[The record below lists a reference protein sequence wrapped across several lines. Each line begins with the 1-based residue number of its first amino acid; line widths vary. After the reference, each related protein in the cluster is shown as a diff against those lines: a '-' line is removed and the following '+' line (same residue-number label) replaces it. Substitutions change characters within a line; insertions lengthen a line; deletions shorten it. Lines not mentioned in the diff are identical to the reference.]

1 MSDAI
6 LSPDSFH
13 TTLNNCIKNN
23 GASLHTEQKKKK
35 SIHLSR
41 KKWLLCA
48 EAGPKL
54 LLFYQE
60 KGLLLI

>member
-35 SIHLSR
+35 ASICHVKNGCSAQKQAQSCFR
-41 KKWLLCA
+41 FIKK
-48 EAGPKL
+48 KDY
-54 LLFYQE
+54 F
-60 KGLLLI
+60 